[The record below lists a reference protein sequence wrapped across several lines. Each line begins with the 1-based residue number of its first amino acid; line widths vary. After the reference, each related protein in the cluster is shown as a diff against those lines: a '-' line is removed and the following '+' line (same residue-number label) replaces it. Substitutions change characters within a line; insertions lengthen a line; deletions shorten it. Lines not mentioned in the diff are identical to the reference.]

1 MNCEKINCG
10 YIFLKVSGLT
20 LVINID
26 FQLIQC
32 PVVLFSVV
40 KEYRFWV

>member
-10 YIFLKVSGLT
+10 FFFKSQWIDTSNT
-20 LVINID
+20 ID

-40 KEYRFWV
+40 KEYRLWI